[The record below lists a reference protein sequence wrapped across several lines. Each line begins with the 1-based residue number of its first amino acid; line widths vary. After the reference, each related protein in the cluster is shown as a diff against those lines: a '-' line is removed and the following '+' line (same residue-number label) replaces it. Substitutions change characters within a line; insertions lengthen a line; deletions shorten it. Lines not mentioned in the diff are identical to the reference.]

1 MTGILLSKLELDM
14 LRNPEKLNARQKR
27 NLSYRLKTRGSEI
40 GKALQELELLINNVP
55 EEALMEAVSNE
66 TFFSL
71 KAILEKLLQIRAPW
85 PVGVDEKGEGVR
97 GFKVYGKAIPS
108 TSTPKECTISS
119 ISREA
124 TYEEVELDYHLT
136 ELHNN
141 LRQYVDP
148 CTPDPASYALSED
161 PYQALKSLG
170 VYKFREA
177 LNENLSINIANYE
190 DEVGVDEHL
199 WVVRKPSMVDIA
211 QLSWMRWKPRD
222 LKECLELPPL
232 LKEKNFTV
240 NWKEEAS
247 ISNSSSPEE
256 IERFREVIQKRNQ
269 APKLTEEQLAEIN
282 RKLNSS

>member
-14 LRNPEKLNARQKR
+14 LKNPEKLNPRQKR

-55 EEALMEAVSNE
+55 EEALKEAVSNE
-66 TFFSL
+66 AFFSL
-71 KAILEKLLQIRAPW
+71 KAILEKFLQIRAPW
-85 PVGVDEKGEGVR
+85 PIGVDKNDSLQIFRVFGN
-97 GFKVYGKAIPS
+97 AIPS
-108 TSTPKECTISS
+108 ADPGKCSIFS

-124 TYEEVELDYHLT
+124 TYEEIELDFYLT
-136 ELHNN
+136 ELYNK
-141 LRQYVDP
+141 LQYYIDP
-148 CTPDPASYALSED
+148 CIPDSVCRTPETLMEED
-161 PYQALKSLG
+161 KQVLEPIKGLNKSFTISHNAYL
-170 VYKFREA
+170 
-177 LNENLSINIANYE
+177 
-190 DEVGVDEHL
+190 DETGVDEHL
-199 WVVRKPSMVDIA
+199 WVVSKPSMVDIA

-282 RKLNSS
+282 RKLNSSG